1 MVHQNKVYIKTKHIP
16 YLLSDSVLH
25 ALIKIKQMFF
35 LKLFP
40 TFWKQINHILQLQET
55 QIRDNHGKNKII
67 LFQS

>member
-1 MVHQNKVYIKTKHIP
+1 MENKKQWYIKTKHIP

-40 TFWKQINHILQLQET
+40 TFWKQINNILQLQET
-55 QIRDNHGKNKII
+55 LIRDNHGKDKII